1 MTKYRYRLVSPEN
14 AQDLARRQQ
23 RNCVRTSEKPSLSV
37 ASSHRESSLERISEL
52 AAVGPSPDF

>member
-1 MTKYRYRLVSPEN
+1 MTKYRYRLVSSEN

-23 RNCVRTSEKPSLSV
+23 RNRARTSETPSLSA
-37 ASSHRESSLERISEL
+37 ASSRGDPWLERISEL